1 MPNPTEIPRPAE
13 AAKILPGTVITE
25 HPDHPHQPG
34 EWIVTQVRRVSEDPL
49 IGDRRLVRLDYLCP
63 DGTGVFVLDVDA
75 EVQAIGGGTAW
86 FDALTP
92 NEQRFVIAYVT
103 GYAPE
108 ALAQT
113 AANVHETRDY
123 IAAALAQLETAATS

>member
-1 MPNPTEIPRPAE
+1 MPNPTD
-13 AAKILPGTVITE
+13 AARILPGAVITT

-34 EWIVTQVRRVSEDPL
+34 TWTIVQVRRVSEDSL
-49 IGDRRLVRLDYLCP
+49 LGDRRLVRLDYVCA
-63 DGTGVFVLDVDA
+63 DGAGVFVLDADA
-75 EVQAIGGGTAW
+75 KVTADYVGPDW
-86 FDALTP
+86 FFALSRQ
-92 NEQRFVIAYVT
+92 EQRFVIAYVT

-108 ALAQT
+108 ALAQA